1 MTKRIFRSI
10 CLVAFIVFLA
20 SILLIMGA
28 LYEYFSNVEQA
39 QLKMQTTLAA
49 QGVTNEGIAYF
60 HNLKVTNYRISWIDT
75 DGNVLY
81 DSKSDIE
88 EMENHLERKE
98 VQQAIAKGYGESRRY
113 SDTLMER
120 SFYCAQKLIDGTI
133 LRLSISQSSILTL
146 LLGMAR
152 PICIVFVIALTL
164 SIVLAIQISKKIVNP
179 LNNINL
185 DNPLSNQGYDELS
198 PFLRRIDSQQNQL
211 RRQRAELIQKEDE
224 LNTIIGCMNE
234 GMILLNNK
242 GKIISINPAAKKLLD
257 VGEDYTGADM
267 LSLCRNLDLHE
278 ILCNALQGEQGERMI
293 QLHEENYQINAN
305 PITSKNI
312 VKGAALFFFNVT
324 EKEKAEQLR
333 REFTANVS
341 HELKTPITII
351 KGQLQGMLYQVGRY
365 KDRETYLAQSLEI
378 TDTLGKMVQ
387 ELLTISR
394 LDTPGYTCKKSNLNL
409 SNFIIDRVT
418 AFEDLFM
425 QKDLTVEQSISP
437 EIYILGDMQLLQK
450 VLDNLLGNAAAYS
463 GAGNQVL
470 IKLWKDTET
479 TTLTIENT
487 GAHIPD
493 EAISKLFEPFYR
505 VDQSRNRQTGG
516 TGLGLYI
523 VKTILDLHGAKIE
536 IANTVQGV
544 IVDLQF

>member
-1 MTKRIFRSI
+1 MIKKIKSK
-10 CLVAFIVFLA
+10 LSVKVFLIT
-20 SILLIMGA
+20 SILMVACCSVTYLCIA
-28 LYEYFSNVEQA
+28 HFAPYIYSHDLAEVE
-39 QLKMQTTLAA
+39 
-49 QGVTNEGIAYF
+49 
-60 HNLKVTNYRISWIDT
+60 
-75 DGNVLY
+75 
-81 DSKSDIE
+81 
-88 EMENHLERKE
+88 
-98 VQQAIAKGYGESRRY
+98 
-113 SDTLMER
+113 
-120 SFYCAQKLIDGTI
+120 
-133 LRLSISQSSILTL
+133 
-146 LLGMAR
+146 
-152 PICIVFVIALTL
+152 
-164 SIVLAIQISKKIVNP
+164 
-179 LNNINL
+179 
-185 DNPLSNQGYDELS
+185 EL
-198 PFLRRIDSQQNQL
+198 
-211 RRQRAELIQKEDE
+211 
-224 LNTIIGCMNE
+224 
-234 GMILLNNK
+234 
-242 GKIISINPAAKKLLD
+242 
-257 VGEDYTGADM
+257 ADM
-267 LSLCRNLDLHE
+267 LSEELSHIPKEEVQYFIQGYNDILTKQYDDEFAFHLFQSSGNEIALSDLNEFTGNKIDDYKSTDTTREYE
-278 ILCNALQGEQGERMI
+278 ISFADSTEAYILLLAKNTNKESQVVLALQKT
-293 QLHEENYQINAN
+293 L
-305 PITSKNI
+305 PILSVAILLVSVIAAFFYTWYMTKPIKKISKLSKQMADMDFSGLCPTNRTDEI
-312 VKGAALFFFNVT
+312 GVLSHSLNDLSKKLAAALSELQEANQKLQADIDMERRLEKQRVEFF
-324 EKEKAEQLR
+324 A
-333 REFTANVS
+333 AAS

-450 VLDNLLGNAAAYS
+450 ALDNLLGNAAAYS

-470 IKLWKDTET
+470 IKLWKETET

-536 IANTVQGV
+536 IANTIQGV
-544 IVDLQF
+544 IVSVQF

>member
-1 MTKRIFRSI
+1 M
-10 CLVAFIVFLA
+10 VACCSVTYLCIAHFAPYIYSHDLA
-20 SILLIMGA
+20 
-28 LYEYFSNVEQA
+28 EVE
-39 QLKMQTTLAA
+39 
-49 QGVTNEGIAYF
+49 
-60 HNLKVTNYRISWIDT
+60 
-75 DGNVLY
+75 
-81 DSKSDIE
+81 
-88 EMENHLERKE
+88 
-98 VQQAIAKGYGESRRY
+98 
-113 SDTLMER
+113 
-120 SFYCAQKLIDGTI
+120 
-133 LRLSISQSSILTL
+133 
-146 LLGMAR
+146 
-152 PICIVFVIALTL
+152 
-164 SIVLAIQISKKIVNP
+164 
-179 LNNINL
+179 
-185 DNPLSNQGYDELS
+185 EL
-198 PFLRRIDSQQNQL
+198 
-211 RRQRAELIQKEDE
+211 
-224 LNTIIGCMNE
+224 
-234 GMILLNNK
+234 
-242 GKIISINPAAKKLLD
+242 
-257 VGEDYTGADM
+257 ADM
-267 LSLCRNLDLHE
+267 LSEELSHIPKEEVQYFIQGYNDILTKQYDDEFAFHLFQNSGNEIALSDLNEFTGNKVDDYKSTDTTREYE
-278 ILCNALQGEQGERMI
+278 ISFADSTEAYILLLAKNTNKESQVVLALQKT
-293 QLHEENYQINAN
+293 L
-305 PITSKNI
+305 PILSVAILLVSVIAAFFYTWYMTKPIKKISKLSKQMADMDFSGLCPTNRTDEI
-312 VKGAALFFFNVT
+312 GVLSHSLNDLSKKLAAALSELQEANQKLQADIDMERRLEKQRVEFF
-324 EKEKAEQLR
+324 A
-333 REFTANVS
+333 AAS

-450 VLDNLLGNAAAYS
+450 ALDNLLGNAAAYS

-470 IKLWKDTET
+470 IKLWKETET

-536 IANTVQGV
+536 ITNTIQGV
-544 IVDLQF
+544 IVSVQF

>member
-1 MTKRIFRSI
+1 M
-10 CLVAFIVFLA
+10 VACCSVTYLCIAHFAPYIYSHDLA
-20 SILLIMGA
+20 
-28 LYEYFSNVEQA
+28 EVE
-39 QLKMQTTLAA
+39 
-49 QGVTNEGIAYF
+49 
-60 HNLKVTNYRISWIDT
+60 
-75 DGNVLY
+75 
-81 DSKSDIE
+81 
-88 EMENHLERKE
+88 
-98 VQQAIAKGYGESRRY
+98 
-113 SDTLMER
+113 
-120 SFYCAQKLIDGTI
+120 
-133 LRLSISQSSILTL
+133 
-146 LLGMAR
+146 
-152 PICIVFVIALTL
+152 
-164 SIVLAIQISKKIVNP
+164 
-179 LNNINL
+179 
-185 DNPLSNQGYDELS
+185 EL
-198 PFLRRIDSQQNQL
+198 
-211 RRQRAELIQKEDE
+211 
-224 LNTIIGCMNE
+224 
-234 GMILLNNK
+234 
-242 GKIISINPAAKKLLD
+242 
-257 VGEDYTGADM
+257 ADM
-267 LSLCRNLDLHE
+267 LSEELSHIPKEEVQYFIQGYNDILTKQYDDEFAFHLFQNSGNEIALSDLNEFTGNKIDDYKSTDTTREYE
-278 ILCNALQGEQGERMI
+278 ISFADSTEAYILLLAKNTNKESQVVLALQKT
-293 QLHEENYQINAN
+293 L
-305 PITSKNI
+305 PILSVAILLVSVIAAFFYTWYMTKPIKKISKLSKQMADMDFSGLCPTNRTDEI
-312 VKGAALFFFNVT
+312 GVLSHSLNDLSKKLAAALSELQEANQKLQADIDMERRLEKQRVEFF
-324 EKEKAEQLR
+324 A
-333 REFTANVS
+333 AAS

-409 SNFIIDRVT
+409 SNFIIDRIT

-450 VLDNLLGNAAAYS
+450 ALDNLLGNAAAYS

-470 IKLWKDTET
+470 IKLWKETET

-536 IANTVQGV
+536 IANTIQGV
-544 IVDLQF
+544 IVSVQF

>member
-1 MTKRIFRSI
+1 MIRKIKSK
-10 CLVAFIVFLA
+10 LSVKVFLITSMLMVA
-20 SILLIMGA
+20 CCSVTYLCIAHFAPYIYSHDLA
-28 LYEYFSNVEQA
+28 EVE
-39 QLKMQTTLAA
+39 
-49 QGVTNEGIAYF
+49 
-60 HNLKVTNYRISWIDT
+60 
-75 DGNVLY
+75 
-81 DSKSDIE
+81 
-88 EMENHLERKE
+88 
-98 VQQAIAKGYGESRRY
+98 
-113 SDTLMER
+113 
-120 SFYCAQKLIDGTI
+120 
-133 LRLSISQSSILTL
+133 
-146 LLGMAR
+146 
-152 PICIVFVIALTL
+152 
-164 SIVLAIQISKKIVNP
+164 
-179 LNNINL
+179 
-185 DNPLSNQGYDELS
+185 EL
-198 PFLRRIDSQQNQL
+198 
-211 RRQRAELIQKEDE
+211 
-224 LNTIIGCMNE
+224 
-234 GMILLNNK
+234 
-242 GKIISINPAAKKLLD
+242 
-257 VGEDYTGADM
+257 ADM
-267 LSLCRNLDLHE
+267 LSEELSHIPKEEVQYFIQGYNDILTRQYDNEFAFHLFQNSGKE
-278 ILCNALQGEQGERMI
+278 IALPDINKFTGNKIDDYKSTDTTGEYEISFADSTETYILLLAKNTNKESQVVLALQKT
-293 QLHEENYQINAN
+293 L
-305 PITSKNI
+305 PILSVTILLVSVIAAFFYTWYMTKPIKKISKLSKQMADMNFSGLCPTNRTDEI
-312 VKGAALFFFNVT
+312 GVLSHSLNDLSKKLAAALSDLQEANQKLQADIDMERRLEKQRVEFF
-324 EKEKAEQLR
+324 A
-333 REFTANVS
+333 AAS

-450 VLDNLLGNAAAYS
+450 ALDNLLGNAAAYS

-470 IKLWKDTET
+470 IKLWKETET

-536 IANTVQGV
+536 ITNTIQGV
-544 IVDLQF
+544 IVSVQF

>member
-1 MTKRIFRSI
+1 MIKKIKSK
-10 CLVAFIVFLA
+10 LSVKVFLITSMLMVA
-20 SILLIMGA
+20 CCSVTYLCIAHFAPYIYSHDLA
-28 LYEYFSNVEQA
+28 EVE
-39 QLKMQTTLAA
+39 
-49 QGVTNEGIAYF
+49 
-60 HNLKVTNYRISWIDT
+60 
-75 DGNVLY
+75 
-81 DSKSDIE
+81 
-88 EMENHLERKE
+88 
-98 VQQAIAKGYGESRRY
+98 
-113 SDTLMER
+113 
-120 SFYCAQKLIDGTI
+120 
-133 LRLSISQSSILTL
+133 
-146 LLGMAR
+146 
-152 PICIVFVIALTL
+152 
-164 SIVLAIQISKKIVNP
+164 
-179 LNNINL
+179 
-185 DNPLSNQGYDELS
+185 EL
-198 PFLRRIDSQQNQL
+198 
-211 RRQRAELIQKEDE
+211 
-224 LNTIIGCMNE
+224 
-234 GMILLNNK
+234 
-242 GKIISINPAAKKLLD
+242 
-257 VGEDYTGADM
+257 ADM
-267 LSLCRNLDLHE
+267 LSEELSHIPKEEVQYFIQGYNDILTKQYDDEFAFHLFQNSGNEIALSDLNKFTGNKIDDYKSTDTTEEYE
-278 ILCNALQGEQGERMI
+278 ISFADSTEAYILLLAKNTNKESQVVLALQKT
-293 QLHEENYQINAN
+293 L
-305 PITSKNI
+305 PILSVAILLVSVIAAFFYTWYMTKPIKKISKLSKQMADMDFSGLCPTNRTDEI
-312 VKGAALFFFNVT
+312 GVLSHSLNDLSKKLAAALSELQEANQKLQADIDMERRLEKQRVEFF
-324 EKEKAEQLR
+324 A
-333 REFTANVS
+333 AAS

-437 EIYILGDMQLLQK
+437 EVYILGDMQLLQK
-450 VLDNLLGNAAAYS
+450 ALDNLLGNAAAYS

-470 IKLWKDTET
+470 IKLWKETET

-536 IANTVQGV
+536 IANTIQGV
-544 IVDLQF
+544 IVSVQF